1 MALCSFEMQL
11 FINNCF
17 NVLFHPLLRWKKN
30 DLQRTLEKE
39 KQVRELMMQK
49 GALAWA
55 ELCEGVLP

>member
-1 MALCSFEMQL
+1 M
-11 FINNCF
+11 
-17 NVLFHPLLRWKKN
+17 LFHPLLRWKKN